1 MMGAHL
7 RRVALGAVAA
17 SLASAALPAQP
28 RAFDSVAVMIENSYS
43 VTPNVVYRTTGGV
56 DLRLDLYLPRRATA
70 PVPTLVYFFGGG
82 WVVGSKDRAVM
93 RLLPWLAKGWA
104 VVNVDY
110 RLARTALA
118 PAAVEDARCALA
130 WVFDHAK
137 EHRFDSTR
145 VVTAGHSAGGH
156 LALMAGMAPRAA
168 GFERECVGSAPMP
181 AVAAIVNWYG
191 PTVVDPRDDVP
202 PEQSFTVRWLGNQHD
217 RDAIARRVSPLTW
230 VRPGAP
236 PVITVHGDSD
246 GTVPYAAATALK
258 EALDRAGVINELVT
272 IVGGGHGVW
281 PMAEWVRAEEAVDR
295 FLRSRGLAVPDSV
308 RRAIFSLPAATPLPQ
323 RPTRPPPLQLAGLR
337 RGR

>member
-1 MMGAHL
+1 M
-7 RRVALGAVAA
+7 RVRCVALAA
-17 SLASAALPAQP
+17 ATTCLMSAALPAQS

-56 DLRLDLYLPRRATA
+56 DLRLDLYLPRRVTT
-70 PVPTLVYFFGGG
+70 PMPTLVYFFGGG

-110 RLARTALA
+110 RLAKTALA

-130 WVFDHAK
+130 WVFDHAR
-137 EHRFDSTR
+137 EYRFDSSR

-156 LALMAGMAPRAA
+156 LALLAGMVPRSA
-168 GFERECVGSAPMP
+168 GFERECAGSASIPP
-181 AVAAIVNWYG
+181 VAAIVNWYG
-191 PTVVDPRDDVP
+191 PTVVQPRDDVP
-202 PEQSFTVRWLGNQHD
+202 PGQDFTIRWLGNQPD
-217 RDAIARRVSPLTW
+217 REAIARRVSPLGW
-230 VRPGAP
+230 VRPDGP

-246 GTVPYAAATALK
+246 DTVPYASATALK

-272 IVGGGHGVW
+272 ISRGGHGVW

-295 FLRSRGLAVPDSV
+295 FIRSRGLAVPDSV
-308 RRAIFSLPAATPLPQ
+308 RRAIFSLPSATPASP
-323 RPTRPPPLQLAGLR
+323 RPPQLQLAGLTR
-337 RGR
+337 RR